1 MQKIV
6 LASGNR
12 GKLAEIQSL
21 LVPLK
26 LTVTPQSDF
35 DVPEAD
41 ETASTFIENALLKAR
56 NAAAHTGLPA
66 LADDSGLAVD
76 ALDGAPGI
84 YSARYAGVQANDAAN
99 NKKLLA
105 ALDGLPAN
113 QRGAQFHCC
122 VVLLRS
128 AADPTPLVCQGVW
141 PGRIL
146 TAPRG
151 EAGFGYDPLFW
162 APEQNM
168 SAAELPKEVKNRV
181 SHRGKAMALLTA
193 AIADRA
199 AKSSNAPA

>member
-21 LVPLK
+21 LAPLK
-26 LTVTPQSDF
+26 LTVAQQSEL

-41 ETASTFIENALLKAR
+41 ETGATFVENALLKAR
-56 NAAAHTGLPA
+56 NAAAHAGLPA

-84 YSARYAGVQANDAAN
+84 YSARYAGSQADDAEN

-105 ALDGLPAN
+105 ALDGLPEI

-122 VVLLRS
+122 VVFLRS
-128 AADPTPLVCQGVW
+128 ATDPTPLVCQGVW

-151 EAGFGYDPLFW
+151 VAGFGYDPLFW
-162 APEQNM
+162 APDQNM
-168 SAAELPKEVKNRV
+168 SAAELPKDIKNQV
-181 SHRGKAMALLTA
+181 SHRGKAMALLMA
-193 AIADRA
+193 GLP
-199 AKSSNAPA
+199 AKLHNAPA